1 MTGPTMWLR
10 NGTRLSAVAMACLV
24 LAATPPALAADTRG
38 AAPSAPLLPP
48 VLAEDFSSGWYMRG
62 DLTASFFRRPAARYF
77 DAVNLAPGAWVDLR
91 DTRAG
96 TGFGAGL
103 GAGFKYKWLRLD
115 TTLDIRS
122 TARLSG
128 FAPPEGNWAYAG
140 PLPVPARTDRFGVT
154 AHSLLVNAY
163 VDLGGWGGVTPY
175 LGIGIGTARLAASGY
190 ISTPVPAAALLGE
203 TTRTPNLVATVK
215 WTLAWA
221 AMAGVTIDLTPQTK
235 IDLGYRYM
243 HMGALRFADNAGGAY
258 RTTVAAH
265 EFRVG
270 LRYMF
275 GDGMAAGN

>member
-1 MTGPTMWLR
+1 MTSPTMWLR
-10 NGTRLSAVAMACLV
+10 IGTRLSAVA
-24 LAATPPALAADTRG
+24 LAGLMLAVAPALAAETRG
-38 AAPSAPLLPP
+38 AAPPAPLLPP
-48 VLAEDFSSGWYMRG
+48 VLAEDFSSGWYVRG
-62 DLTASFFRRPAARYF
+62 DLNVSLFRRPAARYL
-77 DAVNLAPGAWVDLR
+77 DAVNVVPGAWVDLR

-96 TGFGAGL
+96 TGFGGSL

-140 PLPVPARTDRFGVT
+140 PLPVPARNDRFGVT
-154 AHSLLVNAY
+154 AHSMLVNAY

-175 LGIGIGTARLAASGY
+175 VGVGIGTARLAASGY
-190 ISTPVPAAALLGE
+190 VSTPVPAAALLGE
-203 TTRTPNLVATVK
+203 TTRTPNLVSTVK

-221 AMAGVTIDLTPQTK
+221 AMAGVTIDLSPQTK
-235 IDLGYRYM
+235 VDLGYRYM
-243 HMGALRFADNAGGAY
+243 HMGALRFADTAGGAY

-265 EFRVG
+265 EFRIG

-275 GDGMAAGN
+275 GDGVAAGN